1 MLMLI
6 LWLVCRRWRVA
17 WLRFLHCARRQR
29 AIRAFPC
36 LALFCHDD
44 FLDCSVCC
52 LVSTESLDCC
62 CLLSIGASS
71 MTAIVTVHALL
82 FVHQGSLKFHYN
94 APAKDLGGDDVNP
107 DVGAFASVTVVSQR
121 GRWRLMAP
129 ADASVWFHH
138 SIVSIFQ

>member
-1 MLMLI
+1 MTI
-6 LWLVCRRWRVA
+6 SSIARSTA
-17 WLRFLHCARRQR
+17 WFRLNHW
-29 AIRAFPC
+29 
-36 LALFCHDD
+36 
-44 FLDCSVCC
+44 
-52 LVSTESLDCC
+52 TGC

-138 SIVSIFQ
+138 AIVTIFQLGC